1 MNTTHIKIESDA
13 FVCMICIA
21 AFIGYALG
29 IQKMVNVIKPHQYNK
44 YSQTNLSELAE
55 LLTSNHMIID
65 GVQKHSND
73 SNDSNDSNATSD
85 VNCEEMKTNELNHS
99 VTESAMLE
107 DKGEN
112 NEKCETGECEGI
124 TFNKDNEKSNE
135 NASDIVINNSGNPN
149 NSEEEY
155 EVITGN
161 IKKIYTKKQPRYY
174 LGWFDSI
181 F

>member
-13 FVCMICIA
+13 LVCIICAA

-55 LLTSNHMIID
+55 FLTSNHMIID
-65 GVQKHSND
+65 GSGGDDNVQKYSND
-73 SNDSNDSNATSD
+73 SNIVDEK
-85 VNCEEMKTNELNHS
+85 CEEMKMNVVEI
-99 VTESAMLE
+99 VEEE
-107 DKGEN
+107 DKGE
-112 NEKCETGECEGI
+112 GEFKGMQS
-124 TFNKDNEKSNE
+124 NKDNKKTNE
-135 NASDIVINNSGNPN
+135 NVSEIIINNSGNVT

-155 EVITGN
+155 EVVTGS

-174 LGWFDSI
+174 FGWLDSM